1 MVIPQSPH
9 LRFHESSHQSRTVLL
24 RRLLT
29 QQYVHDSEY
38 TTIRLGD
45 RKCHM
50 LDPTAP
56 KPIGTPIFIFLG
68 DNKIAPTLTGR
79 AFVIRCAKTLLRYFR
94 RLPPDHPD
102 IRNCLEGKKPSVI
115 EHWLKHFYQQGA
127 IDANDKIS
135 IITIR
140 F

>member
-1 MVIPQSPH
+1 MVIPQPPH
-9 LRFHESSHQSRTVLL
+9 LRFHESLHQSRAMLL

-29 QQYVHDSEY
+29 QQYSHDGEY

-45 RKCHM
+45 RKCHS
-50 LDPTAP
+50 LDPTAAHP
-56 KPIGTPIFIFLG
+56 NGTPIFIFLG
-68 DNKIAPTLTGR
+68 DNKITPTLTGR
-79 AFVIRCAKTLLRYFR
+79 AFVIRCTKTLLRYFI

-102 IRNCLEGKKPSVI
+102 IRNCLEGKKSSVI
-115 EHWLKHFYQQGA
+115 EHYLKKFYQQNT
-127 IDANDKIS
+127 ISQDDKIS